1 MMNRRLFKHVLSIS
15 KIIAR
20 RTSTKLH
27 VTVVDDTPFM
37 IKQYNKKR
45 RNFSTHET
53 NKFSA
58 TTCIFERLLMASK
71 LRSFH

>member
-27 VTVVDDTPFM
+27 VTVVDDTPFV
-37 IKQYNKKR
+37 IKQYNKKKR
-45 RNFSTHET
+45 RFFYSRDKQILSDNMHF
-53 NKFSA
+53 
-58 TTCIFERLLMASK
+58 
-71 LRSFH
+71 